1 MAKLEDDLKI
11 KVKVASPEI
20 RAIATVMNSMV
31 FKKIIHNNT
40 LIGDGENEP
49 LGVAPEILSDIST
62 AKSDITSLKTA
73 DLQLETKILNLSTKQ
88 SQTDTKITYINM
100 DITNIKTDVSNLQT
114 DVSNLKTDL
123 STTNANI
130 AQIDAKF
137 ADYLPLSGGT
147 ITGELG
153 INTKGYKDY
162 PKLIDDFNELQIGY
176 HSTILGRFY
185 PLFRFNLASGNFYP
199 YANNRATLGIPTLI
213 WKTVY
218 AATLNNGA
226 DLIVPTEQGTI
237 ARIEDIP
244 TLLSQLT
251 NDLGFATSAEVQ
263 ALIAAL
269 PKYKVEKVSAL
280 PETGEEL
287 VLYLV
292 PKDGS
297 TNDVYDE
304 YIWEDGSYEL
314 LGTTQVDLSGYVS
327 QDEFSN
333 TISGIATD
341 FVQWVAFDGGTV
353 GQVLTKTEDGFSW
366 QDAQV
371 GDVFPDQTGNYGK
384 FLITDGQTVSWTDT
398 LTRGLTIL
406 TSNTFGSPMFSLSAG
421 GQYNWTFYVQ
431 QTGLELHYGGY
442 QRNVLKFP
450 TTGGTLATTQ
460 NIADIGGAGT
470 TGQVLT
476 KTADGFSWQD
486 SQGGGGGESLPTGGS
501 NGDVLT
507 LNNDTPTWS
516 APVARHNY
524 ISGYV
529 DLPDNG
535 RWFFYPS
542 VETTENI
549 VEFSIARNG
558 EFQGKI
564 ILQIFSGSNMTPRA
578 KWLTSTHNLV
588 DPEVYFDPN
597 YNLGSLMIKI
607 RPGISGGGISVYP
620 SAIRL
625 GNPSNS
631 TGIGYSPDYT
641 LPSDA
646 IAAVWD
652 SGLPTTTSS
661 NVDGQVL
668 ALEEWNGEYRPKWA
682 YPVARALPSS
692 QIYSQREFW
701 YKLDNV
707 NSTINCVRV
716 FVENAEDGGENER
729 YYVHFIVDDNTTP
742 KIIAESH
749 TPQLF
754 DVEIF
759 ADLGNAGYGQVFGVV
774 HITPKET
781 ANIARFVVGAT
792 RIGDPIA
799 SYRQQVLYTYTPGDQ
814 GTITAQ
820 YMFATEQFVDNI
832 IADFAT
838 QTHLY
843 IDTVVGDINS
853 VLDTIN
859 GEVV

>member
-20 RAIATVMNSMV
+20 RAIATVMNSIV

-40 LIGDGENEP
+40 LIGDGDKEP

-62 AKSDITSLKTA
+62 AKSDIANLKIA
-73 DLQLETKILNLSTKQ
+73 DLNLETRILNLSAKQ

-147 ITGELG
+147 MTGPLKFADNVGISSYDSLGRPILG
-153 INTKGYKDY
+153 IGYVDNPY
-162 PKLIDDFNELQIGY
+162 WVFDPQDD
-176 HSTILGRFY
+176 SFY
-185 PLFRFNLASGNFYP
+185 PLLSGYIDLGQLNCKWRTIYALRLATTEGIGF
-199 YANNRATLGIPTLI
+199 LEIPT
-213 WKTVY
+213 KPG
-218 AATLNNGA
+218 TL
-226 DLIVPTEQGTI
+226 
-237 ARIEDIP
+237 ARVEDIP

-251 NDLGFATSAEVQ
+251 NDIGFATSAEVQ

-269 PKYKVEKVSAL
+269 PKYRVEKVSAL

-314 LGTTQVDLSGYVS
+314 LGTTQVDLSGYLPLSGGTMTGEITFNMPATSAYSDIPIIKTHNAYGGIDTVLSLGTNGDGLPSSSILKARILTLSERLNTKYIGRASNKVLQLYAEKIGNLTVPEETGTIARIEDLSNYVS
-327 QDEFSN
+327 VEEFGN

-366 QDAQV
+366 QD
-371 GDVFPDQTGNYGK
+371 
-384 FLITDGQTVSWTDT
+384 
-398 LTRGLTIL
+398 
-406 TSNTFGSPMFSLSAG
+406 
-421 GQYNWTFYVQ
+421 
-431 QTGLELHYGGY
+431 
-442 QRNVLKFP
+442 
-450 TTGGTLATTQ
+450 
-460 NIADIGGAGT
+460 
-470 TGQVLT
+470 
-476 KTADGFSWQD
+476 
-486 SQGGGGGESLPTGGS
+486 SQGGGSGESLPTGGS

-507 LNNDTPTWS
+507 INNDTPTWS

-524 ISGYV
+524 INGYIN
-529 DLPDNG
+529 LPDNG
-535 RWFFYPS
+535 RWFWYPN

-549 VEFSIARNG
+549 VDFAIAQNG

-564 ILQIFSGSNMTPRA
+564 TLQIFSGSNMTPRA
-578 KWLTSTHNLV
+578 KWLTNTHNLV

-631 TGIGYSPDYT
+631 TGIGYSSDYT

-668 ALEEWNGEYRPKWA
+668 ALEEWNGEYRPQWS

-701 YKLDNV
+701 YRLDNIY
-707 NSTINCVRV
+707 STTNCVHI
-716 FVENAEDGGENER
+716 FVENAEDGGENET
-729 YYVHFIVDDNTTP
+729 YYVHFVVDNNTTP

-749 TPQLF
+749 TPRLF

-759 ADLGNAGYGQVFGVV
+759 TDLGNAGYGQVFGVV

-792 RIGDPIA
+792 RIGDPIN
-799 SYRQQVLYTYTPGDQ
+799 SYQQKVLYTYTPGDR
-814 GTITAQ
+814 GTIAAQ
-820 YMFATEQFVDNI
+820 YMYASERYVDNS
-832 IADFAT
+832 IADLAT
-838 QTHLY
+838 QTQLH